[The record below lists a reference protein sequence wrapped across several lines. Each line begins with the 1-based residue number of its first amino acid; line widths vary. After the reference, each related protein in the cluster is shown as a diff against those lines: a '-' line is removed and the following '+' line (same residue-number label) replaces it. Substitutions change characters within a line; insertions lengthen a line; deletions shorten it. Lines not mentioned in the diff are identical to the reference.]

1 MDGNRDISED
11 LPLGGFAAAIGGYAR
26 KPLDLNELLVRN
38 PPATF
43 FARMS
48 GDDMMGMGIGD
59 GDILV
64 VDRSANPKDGD
75 IVIFYLESE
84 FLARRIRGVKD
95 GKIILE
101 SDDGRAGKKTISP
114 RGNID
119 IFGVVTASIRR
130 FR

>member
-43 FARMS
+43 FARMA
-48 GDDMMGMGIGD
+48 GDDMLGMNIGD

-84 FLARRIRGVKD
+84 FLVVVGQHRNRFADERTVKNSLARN
-95 GKIILE
+95 
-101 SDDGRAGKKTISP
+101 KKVISVNKP
-114 RGNID
+114 YHI
-119 IFGVVTASIRR
+119 T
-130 FR
+130 

>member
-1 MDGNRDISED
+1 MDGNRVISED

-84 FLARRIRGVKD
+84 FLARRIRGIKE

-101 SDDGRAGKKTISP
+101 SDDGRGGKKTVSP

>member
-1 MDGNRDISED
+1 M
-11 LPLGGFAAAIGGYAR
+11 LGM
-26 KPLDLNELLVRN
+26 N
-38 PPATF
+38 
-43 FARMS
+43 
-48 GDDMMGMGIGD
+48 IGD

-84 FLARRIRGVKD
+84 FLARRISGIKE

-101 SDDGRAGKKTISP
+101 SDDGRGGKKTVSP